1 MIGGSENIKS
11 AALRG
16 RMAATG
22 SAQASE
28 LMPRTDMQLL
38 TELGYSAVL
47 RGWFVDA
54 EVIFSA
60 LEKLAPDNAAA
71 PIGFG
76 LLALVRG
83 QFKDA
88 IEILE
93 TQAVS
98 AKVSGDEAK
107 AILLLAYRLA
117 RRNADADRLQNEIE
131 RGGSQAARGI
141 AQLFAGKKG

>member
-1 MIGGSENIKS
+1 MIGASANLKGS
-11 AALRG
+11 ALRN
-16 RMAATG
+16 RVTAPR
-22 SAQASE
+22 ASDTAE
-28 LMPRTDMQLL
+28 LMPRADMQLL
-38 TELGYSAVL
+38 TELGYSAIL
-47 RGWFVDA
+47 RGWFDDA
-54 EVIFSA
+54 EAIFSA
-60 LEKLAPDNAAA
+60 MEKLAPDNAAA

-83 QFKDA
+83 KFNDA

-93 TQAVS
+93 KKAVT
-98 AKVSGDEAK
+98 AKVSGTEAK

-141 AQLFAGKKG
+141 AQLFAGKRG

>member
-1 MIGGSENIKS
+1 MGASENVKS
-11 AALRG
+11 AALRN
-16 RMAATG
+16 RMSAAAA
-22 SAQASE
+22 SDSSE
-28 LMPRTDMQLL
+28 LMPRADMQLL
-38 TELGYSAVL
+38 TELGYSAIL
-47 RGWFVDA
+47 RGWFADA

-60 LEKLAPDNAAA
+60 LQKLAPDNAAA

-83 QFKDA
+83 KFTEA
-88 IEILE
+88 IDILE
-93 TQAVS
+93 NQAVT
-98 AKVSGDEAK
+98 AKVSGAEAK

-141 AQLFAGKKG
+141 AQLFASKRG